1 MTMGIEITDLI
12 AKLQRRK
19 RTAHTVP
26 EHVTDTE
33 LWRELHAV
41 MRGEL
46 NRLYGEGRIGYHRT
60 LNGWAAYIK
69 DLHDEDNSAD
79 NG

>member
-1 MTMGIEITDLI
+1 MGIEIIDLI
-12 AKLQRRK
+12 AKLQRSK
-19 RTAHTVP
+19 RAAHTVP

-41 MRGEL
+41 MRDEL
-46 NRLYGEGRIGYHRT
+46 NRLYTEGIIGYNRT

-69 DLHDEDNSAD
+69 NLHDEDNSAD

>member
-1 MTMGIEITDLI
+1 MTMGIEIMDII

-46 NRLYGEGRIGYHRT
+46 NRLYNEGLIGYHRT

-69 DLHDEDNSAD
+69 DLHDEKDSAD

>member
-1 MTMGIEITDLI
+1 MTMGIEIMDII
-12 AKLQRRK
+12 AKLQWGK
-19 RTAHTVP
+19 RAAHTVP

-41 MRGEL
+41 MRSEL
-46 NRLYGEGRIGYHRT
+46 NRLYGGGLIGYHRT
-60 LNGWAAYIK
+60 LNGWAVYIK
-69 DLHDEDNSAD
+69 DLHDEDDSAD